1 MITSSC
7 RCTIGRLSLSSHWA
21 LFLPFVAQ
29 VYFAQYTFPLPKT
42 DRVRRCLSTHHW
54 HNRVMRVSVC
64 RYNISISHLQYP
76 WGFSRV
82 SYITILLI
90 FPFRPYQFVVFHF
103 LKPSVG
109 LPAWLIRSS
118 YTRIRGGSVLR
129 CPRMCLWLKGL
140 FARMR
145 CIITSLSKIR
155 RVGVVFN
162 QTTFFCAYL
171 P

>member
-1 MITSSC
+1 MVISAFPSPRDDPEDNWLADQDPILTLFLIIFHFTCWHDTLSVLTFITPYATPHFLFIPTITSSC
-7 RCTIGRLSLSSHWA
+7 RCTIGRLSLSSHWT

-29 VYFAQYTFPLPKT
+29 VYFAQYPFLLSKT

-90 FPFRPYQFVVFHF
+90 FPFCPY
-103 LKPSVG
+103 
-109 LPAWLIRSS
+109 
-118 YTRIRGGSVLR
+118 
-129 CPRMCLWLKGL
+129 
-140 FARMR
+140 
-145 CIITSLSKIR
+145 
-155 RVGVVFN
+155 
-162 QTTFFCAYL
+162 
-171 P
+171 